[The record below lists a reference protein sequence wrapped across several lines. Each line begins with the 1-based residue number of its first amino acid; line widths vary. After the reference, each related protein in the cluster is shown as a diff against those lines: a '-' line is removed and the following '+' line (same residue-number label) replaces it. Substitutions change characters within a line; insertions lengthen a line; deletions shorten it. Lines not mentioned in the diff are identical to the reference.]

1 MGNTMY
7 QCRLSINL
15 IGSLDTLKDVIAKAE
30 PLDGFSHE
38 IICSDMPKNFV
49 LAVSDI
55 IFFHMKEVPTTET
68 FDLLKQSAKKNSKI
82 ILCTDH
88 SIKEHIVQTDLSF
101 IHDIWLIPQSDT
113 ELLFRFQKLQNE
125 IKTEKDYWLTK
136 NYLDT
141 TINSVPHLIWYKNKV
156 GAHLKVNESF
166 CQTVNKTMEQIEGRG
181 HYYIWDIAPDEYAK
195 GEFICM
201 ESEFEVMQKQET
213 CIFDETVKVGN
224 EYRKFKTY
232 KSPLFDIDGT
242 VMGTV
247 GIANDVTQELRY
259 KEEIAQCAN
268 TDFLTGLYNRRYVY
282 QYVDNQPEHT
292 PITIFYLDLDN
303 FKSVN
308 DTYGHK
314 EGDHALL
321 LTKDIL
327 YQHASG
333 SIIAR
338 IGGDE
343 FLIIETKEYSDEEL
357 MKKCQWLEEQITKT
371 YREFPNFDKLSV
383 SIGCAQAPKVT
394 GVLDSLIL
402 QADAMMYQDKKSKK
416 AGQDK

>member
-1 MGNTMY
+1 
-7 QCRLSINL
+7 
-15 IGSLDTLKDVIAKAE
+15 
-30 PLDGFSHE
+30 
-38 IICSDMPKNFV
+38 
-49 LAVSDI
+49 
-55 IFFHMKEVPTTET
+55 
-68 FDLLKQSAKKNSKI
+68 
-82 ILCTDH
+82 
-88 SIKEHIVQTDLSF
+88 
-101 IHDIWLIPQSDT
+101 
-113 ELLFRFQKLQNE
+113 
-125 IKTEKDYWLTK
+125 
-136 NYLDT
+136 
-141 TINSVPHLIWYKNKV
+141 
-156 GAHLKVNESF
+156 
-166 CQTVNKTMEQIEGRG
+166 
-181 HYYIWDIAPDEYAK
+181 
-195 GEFICM
+195 M

-247 GIANDVTQELRY
+247 GIANDITQELRY
-259 KEEIAQCAN
+259 KEEIAQRAN

-282 QYVDNQPEHT
+282 QYVDNKPEQT

-303 FKSVN
+303 FKTVN

-333 SIIAR
+333 SLIAR

-343 FLIIETKEYSDEEL
+343 FLIIETKEYSDEDLEN
-357 MKKCQWLEEQITKT
+357 KRKWLEEQITKA
-371 YREFPNFDKLSV
+371 YREFPIFDKLSV
-383 SIGCAQAPKVT
+383 SIGCAHAPKVT
-394 GVLDSLIL
+394 GILDSLIL

-416 AGQDK
+416 AGQNK

>member
-1 MGNTMY
+1 MY

-15 IGSLDTLKDVIAKAE
+15 IGSLGTLKDVISKTD
-30 PLDGFSHE
+30 PLSGFSHE
-38 IICSDMPKNFV
+38 IICSDTPKNFV
-49 LAVSDI
+49 LAVSDLV
-55 IFFHMKEVPTTET
+55 FFRMKEVPTTET
-68 FDLLKQSAKKNSKI
+68 FELLKQSVKKNSKI
-82 ILCTDH
+82 ILCTDS

-101 IHDIWLIPQSDT
+101 IHDIWLMPQSDT
-113 ELLFRFQKLQNE
+113 ELSFRFQKLQNE
-125 IKTEKDYWLTK
+125 IKTEKDYWLTQ

-141 TINSVPHLIWYKNKV
+141 TINSVPHLIWYKNKA

-166 CQTVNKTMEQIEGRG
+166 CQAVNKTMDQIKGRG

-259 KEEIAQCAN
+259 KEEIAQRAN

-282 QYVDNQPEHT
+282 QYVNNKPEQT

-308 DTYGHK
+308 DTYGHT

-327 YQHASG
+327 YKHASG
-333 SIIAR
+333 SVIAR

-343 FLIIETKEYSDEEL
+343 FLVIETKEYSYEDLE
-357 MKKCQWLEEQITKT
+357 KKCKWLEEQIAQA

-383 SIGCAQAPKVT
+383 SIGCAQAPKVD
-394 GVLDSLIL
+394 GILDSLIL

-416 AGQDK
+416 AVSDK

>member
-1 MGNTMY
+1 MY
-7 QCRLSINL
+7 QCKLSINL
-15 IGSLDTLKDVIAKAE
+15 IGSLNMLKDVISKTE
-30 PLDGFSHE
+30 PLSNFSHE
-38 IICSDMPKNFV
+38 IICSDIPQNFV

-55 IFFHMKEVPTTET
+55 IFFHMKEVPSAET
-68 FDLLKQSAKKNSKI
+68 LELLKQNAKKNSKI
-82 ILCTDH
+82 IFCTN
-88 SIKEHIVQTDLSF
+88 SSLKEYIVQTDLSF
-101 IHDIWLIPQSDT
+101 IHDIWLMPQSDT
-113 ELLFRFQKLQNE
+113 ELSFRFQKLQKE

-166 CQTVNKTMEQIEGRG
+166 CKTVNKTMEQIEGRG

-201 ESEFEVMQKQET
+201 ESEFEVMQKQKT
-213 CIFDETVKVGN
+213 CVFDETVKVGD

-232 KSPLFDIDGT
+232 KSPLFDVDGT

-247 GIANDVTQELRY
+247 GIANDITQELRY
-259 KEEIAQCAN
+259 KDEIAQRAN

-282 QYVDNQPEHT
+282 EYVDSKPELT

-303 FKSVN
+303 FKSIN

-327 YQHASG
+327 YKHASG
-333 SIIAR
+333 SLIAR

-343 FLIIETKEYSDEEL
+343 FLIIETKEYSDKDLEEKRKRL
-357 MKKCQWLEEQITKT
+357 GEQITKA

-394 GVLDSLIL
+394 GILDSLIL

-416 AGQDK
+416 AISDR

>member
-1 MGNTMY
+1 
-7 QCRLSINL
+7 
-15 IGSLDTLKDVIAKAE
+15 
-30 PLDGFSHE
+30 
-38 IICSDMPKNFV
+38 
-49 LAVSDI
+49 
-55 IFFHMKEVPTTET
+55 MKEVPTAET

-343 FLIIETKEYSDEEL
+343 FLIIETKEYSDEDL

-383 SIGCAQAPKVT
+383 SIGCAQAPKAT
-394 GVLDSLIL
+394 GILDSLIL